1 MDALN
6 LQLDSLNTQ
15 NLLVMQAYVER
26 GAAAKA
32 ASSDYDGWLDRI
44 DSLPE
49 FSADQLTRMHGQ
61 LIALGF
67 LKFEIAGR
75 SVGLRYQISPRG
87 KQAIERALSA
97 TSDEDED
104 AGECLDADPDQD
116 PAALSEAA

>member
-1 MDALN
+1 MDALE
-6 LQLDSLNTQ
+6 LQLDTLNTQ
-15 NLLVMQAYVER
+15 NLLVMQAYVQR
-26 GAAAKA
+26 GAAARA

-44 DSLPE
+44 DSLPD

-87 KQAIERALSA
+87 KQAMERAMST
-97 TSDEDED
+97 TSDDEEDG
-104 AGECLDADPDQD
+104 GECLDQDQD
-116 PAALSEAA
+116 QADLAEAA

>member
-1 MDALN
+1 MGALE
-6 LQLDSLNTQ
+6 LQLDTLNTQ
-15 NLLVMQAYVER
+15 NLQVMQAYVER

-32 ASSDYDGWLDRI
+32 ASSEYDGWLDRI

-49 FSADQLTRMHGQ
+49 FSAEQLTRMHGQ

-87 KQAIERALSA
+87 KQAMERAMS
-97 TSDEDED
+97 TSDEDGDESLDHEQDHDNTELAD
-104 AGECLDADPDQD
+104 AA
-116 PAALSEAA
+116 